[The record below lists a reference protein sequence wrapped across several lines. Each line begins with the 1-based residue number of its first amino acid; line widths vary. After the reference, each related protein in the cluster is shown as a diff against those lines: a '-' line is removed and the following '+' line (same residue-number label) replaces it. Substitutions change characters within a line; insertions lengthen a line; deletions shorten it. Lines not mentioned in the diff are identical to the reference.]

1 MSGGYSPTTAENFCA
16 DGITDAALIQG
27 EPLGVT
33 KPTLLALIV
42 IASLLVLMSKM
53 EGQSCAVR
61 ERSLHLEQGIQ
72 IWQQAILKP
81 DLATWPWSILFARD
95 DRALGGALA
104 LNPSGEIRYV
114 WNGFNTL
121 PTLRL
126 LDVLICP

>member
-1 MSGGYSPTTAENFCA
+1 
-16 DGITDAALIQG
+16 
-27 EPLGVT
+27 
-33 KPTLLALIV
+33 
-42 IASLLVLMSKM
+42 MSKM

-114 WNGFNTL
+114 WNGFDTL